1 MSIISLQTKL
11 KKERIKLRVRV
22 VVVGSSRGRVV
33 VVVVVVVVGSS
44 RGRVVVVVVV
54 GSSRGR
60 VRISIKKRLLFTPS
74 SDSIPPLFQNSLSYL
89 IEKNI
94 FSISRFCGKIFKDS
108 IGLNA
113 MLSTKSAP
121 KFLTN

>member
-11 KKERIKLRVRV
+11 KKERIKLRVGV
-22 VVVGSSRGRVV
+22 VVVGSSRVR

-74 SDSIPPLFQNSLSYL
+74 SNSIPPLFQNSLSYL